1 MNLVY
6 LMVIHLMPGMTTGM
20 LRGRLVAKLA
30 TSSTFIVTVSIA
42 EQYVHFGLGHHLL
55 FHHLH
60 SFPTC
65 RSSLLQV
72 LSNIQK
78 PLKTNS
84 IQYIYKMQYSSSI
97 LLLAAGLI
105 TSVSAHGMI
114 TSPTPRAAGD
124 AMKAACGQ
132 QVYNNQAS
140 DSYGNIQGELQVAAS
155 QTDYDAA
162 ACNIWQCKGY
172 KFADNSAN
180 VQSWT
185 AGQVVDFKFDVR
197 APHTGT
203 ANVSIVNTATNT
215 IIGEPLLTYADFA
228 DNSKTIPANNTA
240 FSITIPS
247 DLGST
252 CSTAGVCVVQH
263 YWNAASID
271 QTYESCVDFT
281 VGGSG
286 SSAGSSSSVVA
297 SSAPTATSSTTAVTK
312 AVSPTAVSSAV
323 PTTLQTRV
331 SSKASSAT
339 SAAPVATTSAPA
351 AEEDDEC

>member
-1 MNLVY
+1 
-6 LMVIHLMPGMTTGM
+6 
-20 LRGRLVAKLA
+20 
-30 TSSTFIVTVSIA
+30 
-42 EQYVHFGLGHHLL
+42 
-55 FHHLH
+55 
-60 SFPTC
+60 
-65 RSSLLQV
+65 
-72 LSNIQK
+72 
-78 PLKTNS
+78 
-84 IQYIYKMQYSSSI
+84 MQYSSSI
-97 LLLAAGLI
+97 LLAAAGLI

-215 IIGEPLLTYADFA
+215 IIGSPLLTYADFA

-247 DLGST
+247 DLGDT
-252 CSTAGVCVVQH
+252 CSTAGACVVQH
-263 YWNAASID
+263 YWDAASID

-286 SSAGSSSSVVA
+286 SSSGSSSSAVA
-297 SSAPTATSSTTAVTK
+297 VSSAAATSVPAATSSTAVVTK
-312 AVSPTAVSSAV
+312 AASTSAVSSVV

-351 AEEDDEC
+351 AEEDDDEC